1 MSDQFVNTYGILP
14 LIFVETFLGGLVL
27 EGLLFQ
33 LVRELLHVEVRGAAH
48 HVLLQGVVDELVLLL
63 GTGGTPPNGQG
74 CTPVLG
80 EGGSERGYTSRDVVY
95 EVGTASRPTLSYSQ

>member
-1 MSDQFVNTYGILP
+1 MPEQFVNTYGILP

-33 LVRELLHVEVRGAAH
+33 LVRELLHVEVRGPAH

-63 GTGGTPPNGQG
+63 DTGGTPHYGQG
-74 CTPVLG
+74 CTQVWG
-80 EGGSERGYTSRDVVY
+80 E
-95 EVGTASRPTLSYSQ
+95 Q